1 MKCPTCRHTALA
13 HSPPTPPTQ
22 RPRRTTGRPSHRL
35 VPHPRPLCVP
45 APARKLVHGSR
56 VARVRLPERGRGGRC
71 LSYAWFAPRPI
82 IDVLCSRHHSLRRGC
97 HAWLR
102 RKKLYRRRRVRCRC
116 VPRGDRGRDR
126 SRWGLLSTRFASP
139 ILNRR
144 GPLCFDSGHGGGG
157 VRGQSIT
164 NSDIWCCQCER
175 EGLGYTGIE
184 RRLLGRGPLSFVNM
198 MIAEGLARVMLSV
211 GRRCWFLAYCG
222 GSTDTQTRCRGGVD
236 AGLSLASSCSF
247 YFLFVCEV

>member
-157 VRGQSIT
+157 GSGTINNELRYLVLPVR
-164 NSDIWCCQCER
+164 
-175 EGLGYTGIE
+175 E
-184 RRLLGRGPLSFVNM
+184 RRVRVHWYREASAGSRTVIVCEYDDRRGPGTGHAF
-198 MIAEGLARVMLSV
+198 
-211 GRRCWFLAYCG
+211 GRTSLLVSCLLRWKHRY
-222 GSTDTQTRCRGGVD
+222 TDTMQRRSGCWAELGFK
-236 AGLSLASSCSF
+236 LQ
-247 YFLFVCEV
+247 FLLPFRM